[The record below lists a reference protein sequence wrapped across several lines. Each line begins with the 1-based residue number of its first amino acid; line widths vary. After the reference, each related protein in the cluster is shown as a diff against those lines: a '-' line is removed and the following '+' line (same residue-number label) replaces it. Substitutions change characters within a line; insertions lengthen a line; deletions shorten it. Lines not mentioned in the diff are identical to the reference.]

1 MTVDL
6 IPHQGLIFCSAWD
19 CFCKRV
25 VNEKWKK
32 DIGVHM
38 CMLYECL
45 IYLDTNICERLG
57 TEPEK
62 AQMEQ

>member
-1 MTVDL
+1 M
-6 IPHQGLIFCSAWD
+6 GLFLKKGCQW
-19 CFCKRV
+19 KM
-25 VNEKWKK
+25 KK